1 MKKTPAA
8 KTSKSAPKK
17 TKGKDENAY
26 TYVTPRETELKQKW
40 KKEGKSKADIIRLT
54 GRSKECVNLH
64 LHGTPEKVGRKKII
78 TTRVFRKLRS
88 SLKQLQRKAK
98 ARKEVTVAMITKHAK
113 VEVSDRC
120 ALDAFHKDGTYF
132 KPLTTSPILSK
143 DDIAARKVWAEEYK
157 GRTASTWLTNQT
169 RS

>member
-1 MKKTPAA
+1 MSCRRGSSDDDDSDGEDDGA
-8 KTSKSAPKK
+8 K
-17 TKGKDENAY
+17 
-26 TYVTPRETELKQKW
+26 
-40 KKEGKSKADIIRLT
+40 
-54 GRSKECVNLH
+54 
-64 LHGTPEKVGRKKII
+64 
-78 TTRVFRKLRS
+78 
-88 SLKQLQRKAK
+88 LQRKAK

-132 KPLTTSPILSK
+132 KPLPTSPILSK

-157 GRTASTWLTNQT
+157 GRTASTWFTNQT